1 MSVPPT
7 ITRVSLSVAISNPS
21 IVIVKAP
28 SCDTPAESTS
38 YLKSSASAE
47 AVIVDSDEASTFTTV
62 YDEDVVESVD
72 DVSVESVD
80 DVSDESVDDV
90 SVESVDDVSDES
102 VDDVSVEVS
111 DDVSATAGSGAGSSP
126 IDDPNTI
133 FKFPCVSATPSRV
146 IVELD
151 PSEPGAK

>member
-1 MSVPPT
+1 MRLSVPPT

-21 IVIVKAP
+21 IVTVKAP
-28 SCDTPAESTS
+28 SCETPAESIS
-38 YLKSSASAE
+38 YLKSSASEE

-62 YDEDVVESVD
+62 YDEDAVESVDDVSVESVESVD

-80 DVSDESVDDV
+80 DVS
-90 SVESVDDVSDES
+90 
-102 VDDVSVEVS
+102 VEVS
-111 DDVSATAGSGAGSSP
+111 AAAGSGAGSSP